1 MIVHWIK
8 SAVET
13 GMQCE
18 AIEAEAAA
26 GRFTGIG
33 SNRRIGPVEE
43 RLSSR
48 PPITAHCVSF
58 EKLTLHVYAMPRDS
72 RTARGQP
79 CHLQRMLPNGLS

>member
-1 MIVHWIK
+1 MRWEAID
-8 SAVET
+8 ADAPAGNLT
-13 GMQCE
+13 GM
-18 AIEAEAAA
+18 
-26 GRFTGIG
+26 G

-43 RLSSR
+43 RLSSP